1 MEDNPF
7 SMIVNKIRE
16 DNRTQIPASY
26 RIGKVVTTIPL
37 SVDVSGIL
45 LDGDELLKNYEL
57 KNLEIDDSLLLI
69 PIEDEQRYIILCKV
83 VDL

>member
-16 DNRTQIPASY
+16 DNKAQIPASF
-26 RIGKVVTTIPL
+26 RIGKVVSTVPL
-37 SVDVSGIL
+37 TVDVSGIL
-45 LDGDELLKNYEL
+45 LDNYEL
-57 KNLEIDDSLLLI
+57 QKNNELKIFEIGDLLLLV
-69 PIEDEQRYIILCKV
+69 PIEDEQRFIILCKV